1 MSNKQRV
8 PGGCLTLWKDDPI
21 WWGSYLWHGQSQCRV
36 VFHFVLLGWSSA
48 TCVEASFPVKIHAV
62 SWWKTPPRMESIL
75 TLLWVLSM
83 EQKNPPVSQV
93 VYPNT
98 RNWYVP
104 GSQFHVNFSTPE
116 DVFWFPLFSQVSFL
130 PCRWQVGH
138 EHLQLSEPITG
149 SVVFRCSE
157 DFQRE
162 KPLGKPSW
170 KWDENEHIY
179 IYIHIKH
186 INI

>member
-1 MSNKQRV
+1 M
-8 PGGCLTLWKDDPI
+8 
-21 WWGSYLWHGQSQCRV
+21 
-36 VFHFVLLGWSSA
+36 
-48 TCVEASFPVKIHAV
+48 
-62 SWWKTPPRMESIL
+62 
-75 TLLWVLSM
+75 SM

-179 IYIHIKH
+179 IYTHKYLTIHIY
-186 INI
+186 IYIYDVRVCLGVVLWFNISSKFQPENWIRSQRWCKFNNSPLTNTTAKWRRKLCLVLGFFFHPYLGEMIQFD

>member
-1 MSNKQRV
+1 MRFILVTWTILMQ
-8 PGGCLTLWKDDPI
+8 GGFPLCSFGMNI
-21 WWGSYLWHGQSQCRV
+21 CHMC
-36 VFHFVLLGWSSA
+36 WSIISG
-48 TCVEASFPVKIHAV
+48 
-62 SWWKTPPRMESIL
+62 
-75 TLLWVLSM
+75 
-83 EQKNPPVSQV
+83 KNPPYFGLCRWNKKIHQFHRSFIPIQV
-93 VYPNT
+93 L
-98 RNWYVP
+98 YVP

-116 DVFWFPLFSQVSFL
+116 DVFWCSIFSEVSFL
-130 PCRWQVGH
+130 PFRWQVGH

-179 IYIHIKH
+179 IYIHI
-186 INI
+186 NI